1 MDKHLIESQ
10 FDSFFEK
17 LKRKKKIK
25 YEFEIDSTW
34 YEYHGKMEM
43 LNDDVIEGVSERFID
58 GDDGASKIIIQ
69 WMYDE
74 TLNEVSVY
82 KKLEYDEGEAGV
94 NERQG
99 FFELNHDE
107 FDDLKRLF
115 IN

>member
-74 TLNEVSVY
+74 LLPFTDVSDGVKDFHFLRTSSKY
-82 KKLEYDEGEAGV
+82 GTDE
-94 NERQG
+94 
-99 FFELNHDE
+99 
-107 FDDLKRLF
+107 
-115 IN
+115 